1 MPIKPKFPRASS
13 ADLAGRLDKIRD
25 TVNQAK
31 TTDANGV
38 EKVDVERL
46 DQLAEA
52 SGDKTIRDGVEAIKD
67 EFSTYETVTVT
78 GGCGPTTRQRQIE
91 PTELD
96 AGQVQNVFSAL
107 IDAKSKVDDHIGADG
122 KLSRDEAERTHN
134 ISDDLSG
141 KLAEAA
147 MKGVLSE
154 FKVEL
159 SDWVELVS
167 DTAYEVDARGVVDE
181 YIGTLAEY
189 HSDSLEGAEA
199 LRWAMRADVL
209 DPDLEMTRG
218 GKPDRTYMLREHFKE
233 MASSAERSI
242 WHRLFG
248 DPDDLDRGHLS
259 DDEICR
265 HYGADSLAELTASM
279 KAKVEGRVGDYMAY
293 VEGSD
298 LPHAEHAQD
307 PDVRSAAVSSN
318 C

>member
-1 MPIKPKFPRASS
+1 MPIKPKFPNANS
-13 ADLAGRLDKIRD
+13 ADLAQRLEKIRD

-31 TTDANGV
+31 VTDANGV

-46 DQLAEA
+46 DELAEA
-52 SGDKTIRDGVEAIKD
+52 SGDKTIKEGVEAIKD

-78 GGCGPTTRQRQIE
+78 GGCGPSTRERQIE
-91 PTELD
+91 PTQLD

-107 IDAKSKVDDHIGADG
+107 MDAKAKVDNHIGSDG
-122 KLSRDEAERTHN
+122 KLSRDEAERTYN
-134 ISDDLSG
+134 ISDDLAG

-154 FKVEL
+154 FKIEL
-159 SDWVELVS
+159 SDWVELVA
-167 DTAYEVDARGVVDE
+167 DTAYEVNARGVVDE

-199 LRWAMRADVL
+199 LRWAMRADVM

-218 GKPDRTYMLREHFKE
+218 DKSDRSYMLREHFKT

-265 HYGADSLAELTASM
+265 HYGADSLTELTASM
-279 KAKVEGRVGDYMAY
+279 KAKVEDRVGDYMGY

-298 LPHAEHAQD
+298 LPDAEHAND
-307 PDVRSAAVSSN
+307 PDVRSATVDSG